1 MPSCTP
7 SQAPTP
13 QPSINLFYPNF
24 DADGFDQGCVNDGN
38 QPAYMEASSGTYMHS
53 TLDSCCSSHFS
64 WNYNGC
70 MGQLDDTCNRALWYP
85 DWEGDNTGCI
95 RDGNEPLYMLA
106 NPTMYMFNTKADCC
120 SEHYGW
126 SEDCMGSGSSSSGG
140 KYYADWLGDDTCK
153 NDGSAPSYMVSN
165 PSMWLH
171 DTLADCC
178 AKNYNWKLDECMGT
192 SETASSGLFY
202 PDWSGSN
209 EGCLNDGSE
218 PAYMLAN
225 PTMWMFDTLAACCE
239 RHYAYN
245 LSACTGEA
253 ASSGT
258 AKFYMDWGNN
268 KCVQDCEGAAPCG
281 GLAESWDQKYDT
293 QDECCAEKMSWDT
306 KSCKA

>member
-1 MPSCTP
+1 
-7 SQAPTP
+7 
-13 QPSINLFYPNF
+13 
-24 DADGFDQGCVNDGN
+24 
-38 QPAYMEASSGTYMHS
+38 
-53 TLDSCCSSHFS
+53 
-64 WNYNGC
+64 

-239 RHYAYN
+239 RHYTYN